1 MIIGSPK
8 KAVTTVFSQSIR
20 GANQMYR
27 KTKLYE
33 AITIAIASGSVGMS
47 GSALAQEEGSRR
59 LEEIIVTASKREQNL
74 QDVPIAVQA
83 MDAGM
88 LEDLDINTF
97 EDWVKQAPSVNF
109 SGSGPGQNSMFIRG
123 VSANPSDIRKSGGLS
138 SSPTVALYLD
148 DAPMISNGR
157 NIDLY
162 ITDLQRIEVLPGPQ
176 GTLYGASSQAGT
188 VRLVTNKPAL
198 GEFGVGVGASAATT
212 KEGDPS
218 WGLEGHLNVP
228 LIDDRLAVRIVGYG
242 IDRGGWIDNIS
253 GTTSYADSEFL
264 QNGTI
269 PLAADA
275 ILPSR
280 DNANMVEDDFNSA
293 KYRGG
298 RISGRLALND
308 DWELNAG
315 IVSQNLDVDG
325 VFDYLPRE
333 GDLNVVTFNRD
344 HLDDEILQFSW
355 NLEGRLA
362 QLDLVYNGSFLEQD
376 IDQISDY
383 SINHENVSWMVYYN
397 CIYNDLG
404 EVQECAAPDA
414 VYLATEENEYTHHE
428 LRIST
433 DPEKRLRFIGGAW
446 YSDSENKLL
455 NRWTYHAPE
464 LVGFAPNAP
473 YTGSTPGLAG
483 SGPQPPEIA
492 WFHTV
497 IDQGEEL
504 AFFGELTF
512 DISDQWSATFGARW
526 FDIDINVLGSYNPAT
541 LGPVDQDWG
550 GSLDAIPPANES
562 DTIFKAN
569 LTYRASDAVML
580 YATFSQGFRR
590 GRFNRQGAVL
600 DPGTGDELFPALVN
614 SDSIDNYEVGWKSV
628 LFEDRL
634 RLNGAAYFI
643 EWSDMHNTTTDPVL
657 GNVAV
662 TTNSGVAEILGIEGD
677 FSALLTDN
685 LTLNGAVSI
694 NDTELTDIPPG
705 TQAFVVPE
713 GSSLA
718 LSPKFQGNLNLR
730 YDFTLAGKDTY
741 ATLGVQHRGSSFTS
755 INPTARLSLDSY
767 TLLDGS
773 VGMDVG
779 QWRISLVGSNLTD
792 ERPELYRSSLQ
803 GPPRINS
810 GRPRTFTVRATYD
823 FN

>member
-1 MIIGSPK
+1 
-8 KAVTTVFSQSIR
+8 
-20 GANQMYR
+20 MYR
-27 KTKLYE
+27 KTKL
-33 AITIAIASGSVGMS
+33 ARAVTTAIASGAVGVS
-47 GSALAQEEGSRR
+47 GNAVAQDDDSPQEGSRR
-59 LEEIIVTASKREQNL
+59 LEEVIVTASKREESL
-74 QDVPIAVQA
+74 QSVPIAVQA
-83 MDAGM
+83 MDAAM
-88 LEDLDINTF
+88 LDDLDINTF

-109 SGSGPGQNSMFIRG
+109 SGRGPGQNSMFIRG

-148 DAPMISNGR
+148 DAPLISNGR

-188 VRLVTNKPAL
+188 VRLVTNKPDLVNL
-198 GEFGVGVGASAATT
+198 GFGIGATMATT
-212 KEGDPS
+212 RKGDPS
-218 WGLEGHLNVP
+218 WGLEGHLNIPIVQ
-228 LIDDRLAVRIVGYG
+228 DRLAVRIVGYN
-242 IDRGGWIDNIS
+242 IERGGWIDNVP

-264 QNGTI
+264 QNGSI

-280 DNANMVEDDFNSA
+280 DNADVVEDNFNSA
-293 KYRGG
+293 TYRGG
-298 RISGRLALND
+298 RISGRLAIND
-308 DWELNAG
+308 DWELTAG
-315 IVSQNLDVDG
+315 VVSQNLEVDG

-333 GDLNVVTFNRD
+333 GDLNVVRFNPD
-344 HLDDEILQFSW
+344 HVDDEIRQFNW

-362 QLDLVYNGSFLEQD
+362 QLDVVYNGSFLKQD
-376 IDQISDY
+376 ISRISDY

-414 VYLATEENEYTHHE
+414 VYLADEENEYTHHE

-433 DPEKRLRFIGGAW
+433 DQERSLRFIGGVW

-473 YTGSTPGLAG
+473 YSGTTVGLAG
-483 SGPQPPEIA
+483 PGPQPPEIA

-497 IDQGEEL
+497 IDQSDEL
-504 AFFGELTF
+504 AVFGELTYDF
-512 DISDQWSATFGARW
+512 TDQWSATVGARW
-526 FDIDINVLGSYNPAT
+526 FDVDINVLGSYNPAT

-550 GSLDAIPPANES
+550 GSLDAIPPASES

-580 YATFSQGFRR
+580 YGTFSQGFRR
-590 GRFNRQGAVL
+590 GRFNRQGAVY

-614 SDSIDNYEVGWKSV
+614 SDSIDNYEIGWKTQ
-628 LFEDRL
+628 LWNDRL

-643 EWSDMHNTTTDPVL
+643 EWTDMHNTTTDPVL

-662 TTNSGVAEILGIEGD
+662 TTNSGTAEIKGVEAN
-677 FSALLTDN
+677 FTALLMDN

-694 NDTELTDIPPG
+694 NDAELTDVPPG

-713 GSSLA
+713 GSTLA
-718 LSPKFQGNLNLR
+718 LSPKFQGNLNFR
-730 YDFTLAGKDTY
+730 YDFDLAGRDTY
-741 ATLGVQHRGSSFTS
+741 ATFGIHHRGSSYTS
-755 INPTARLSLDSY
+755 INPNSRLSLDSY

-773 VGMDVG
+773 VGMILG
-779 QWRISLVGSNLTD
+779 QWKVSLVGTNLAD
-792 ERPELYRSSLQ
+792 ERPELFRSSIQ

-810 GRPRTFTVRATYD
+810 GRPRTFTVRVSYD
-823 FN
+823 YN

>member
-1 MIIGSPK
+1 
-8 KAVTTVFSQSIR
+8 
-20 GANQMYR
+20 MYR
-27 KTKLYE
+27 KSKLSR
-33 AITIAIASGSVGMS
+33 AVTMAIASSAMGVS
-47 GSALAQEEGSRR
+47 GSALAQQDGAKR
-59 LEEIIVTASKREQNL
+59 LEEIIVTASKREENL
-74 QDVPIAVQA
+74 QSVPIAVQA
-83 MDAGM
+83 MDAAM
-88 LEDLDINTF
+88 LEDFDINTF

-109 SGSGPGQNSMFIRG
+109 SGRGPGQNSMFIRG

-148 DAPMISNGR
+148 DAPLISNGR

-162 ITDLQRIEVLPGPQ
+162 ITDLQRIEVRPGPQ

-188 VRLVTNKPAL
+188 VRLVTSKPNL
-198 GEFGVGVGASAATT
+198 GDVEFGVAASAGTT
-212 KEGDPS
+212 REGDPS
-218 WGLEGHLNVP
+218 YGLEGHINIPV
-228 LIDDRLAVRIVGYG
+228 IEDRLAVRIVGYS
-242 IDRGGWIDNIS
+242 IDRGGWIDNVPGS
-253 GTTSYADSEFL
+253 TSYADSEFL
-264 QNGTI
+264 QDGTI

-280 DNANMVEDDFNSA
+280 DNAGMVEEDFNSA
-293 KYRGG
+293 QYRGG
-298 RISGRLALND
+298 RVSGRLALNE
-308 DWELNAG
+308 DWELSAG
-315 IVSQNLDVDG
+315 VVTQNLDVDG

-333 GDLNVVTFNRD
+333 GDLNVVRFNRD
-344 HLDDEILQFSW
+344 HVDDEILQFSW
-355 NLEGRLA
+355 NLDGRLG
-362 QLDLVYNGSFLEQD
+362 QLDVVYNGSYLEQD

-383 SINHENVSWMVYYN
+383 SINHENVSWMVWYN
-397 CIYNDLG
+397 CAYNGAG

-428 LRIST
+428 FRIST
-433 DPEKRLRFIGGAW
+433 DAEKRLRFIGGAW
-446 YSDSENKLL
+446 YSDSENQLL

-464 LVGFAPNAP
+464 LAGFAPNAP
-473 YTGSTPGLAG
+473 VSGTTPGLAG
-483 SGPQPPEIA
+483 PGPQPPEIA

-497 IDQGEEL
+497 IDQSDEL
-504 AFFGELTF
+504 AFFGELTY
-512 DISDQWSATFGARW
+512 DISDRWSATVGARW
-526 FDIDINVLGSYNPAT
+526 FDIDIDILGSYNPAT
-541 LGPVDQDWG
+541 KGPVDQDWG

-569 LTYRASDAVML
+569 LTFRATDDVML
-580 YATFSQGFRR
+580 YGTFSQGFRR
-590 GRFNRQGAVL
+590 GRFNRQGAVI
-600 DPGTGDELFPALVN
+600 DPGTGNELFPALVN
-614 SDSIDNYEVGWKSV
+614 SDSIDNYEIGWKTQ
-628 LFEDRL
+628 LLDDRV

-662 TTNSGVAEILGIEGD
+662 TTNSGVAEILGIEAD

-685 LTLNGAVSI
+685 LTLSGAVSI
-694 NDTELTDIPPG
+694 NDAELAEVPPG

-730 YDFTLAGKDTY
+730 YDFLLAGRETY
-741 ATLGVQHRGSSFTS
+741 TTLGIQHRGSSYTS
-755 INPTARLSLDSY
+755 INPAGRLPLDSY

-779 QWRISLVGSNLTD
+779 QWRFSLVGTNLAD
-792 ERPELYRSSLQ
+792 ERPEFYRSSIQ